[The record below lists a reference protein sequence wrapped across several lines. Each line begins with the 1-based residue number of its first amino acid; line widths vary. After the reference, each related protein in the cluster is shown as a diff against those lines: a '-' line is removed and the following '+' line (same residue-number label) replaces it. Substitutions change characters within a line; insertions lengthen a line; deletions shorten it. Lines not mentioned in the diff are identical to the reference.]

1 MEKTNNR
8 LYIAQK
14 IRDIFSVYIVMYIMV
29 THMKHT
35 SLLPL
40 LIWVYDAG
48 VLYNNC
54 LICWIFKA
62 ERDYNIIKMD
72 SKVFIYYFNVVV
84 ITAISPR

>member
-1 MEKTNNR
+1 MSMEKTNNR

-40 LIWVYDAG
+40 LIWVYDANMG
-48 VLYNNC
+48 
-54 LICWIFKA
+54 I
-62 ERDYNIIKMD
+62 
-72 SKVFIYYFNVVV
+72 
-84 ITAISPR
+84 